1 MTVTRRWIGIW
12 IGTAVGLVAALLLVP
27 TETSV
32 SAQTPAGADWLG
44 TVATLPGESFERPA
58 GDWRLDLPK
67 DHGSHPESFSETWQF
82 TVHLQGAG
90 NAPVGIQFS
99 LFRIGLLPPDAPAT
113 ESLQPRHLYRGHVIV
128 TDTGRSAVYAEERFG
143 RGLDGL
149 AGYDG
154 RSHELRLDNWTIR
167 FTEASRTGN
176 WQLRASAGDGRV
188 DLVLRPAREPL
199 SVDAAEAPFR
209 GYAVSRFHAEG
220 VLETSQG
227 EQPLSGLA
235 WFEHLWGELPIPG
248 ESPVVSDRLQ
258 VQLDDGT
265 DLAVIRSRRID
276 GGGTPT
282 IEAFLIG
289 ADGQATPLGDE
300 SASIEITRHWQGH
313 EGSWP
318 IGWALRLDDLELSV
332 MPVLD
337 DQEHAFVAPTWSG
350 LVQAEG
356 RRGNRALSGMGTLQ
370 SSGTGL
376 P

>member
-1 MTVTRRWIGIW
+1 
-12 IGTAVGLVAALLLVP
+12 
-27 TETSV
+27 
-32 SAQTPAGADWLG
+32 
-44 TVATLPGESFERPA
+44 
-58 GDWRLDLPK
+58 
-67 DHGSHPESFSETWQF
+67 
-82 TVHLQGAG
+82 
-90 NAPVGIQFS
+90 
-99 LFRIGLLPPDAPAT
+99 
-113 ESLQPRHLYRGHVIV
+113 
-128 TDTGRSAVYAEERFG
+128 
-143 RGLDGL
+143 
-149 AGYDG
+149 
-154 RSHELRLDNWTIR
+154 
-167 FTEASRTGN
+167 
-176 WQLRASAGDGRV
+176 
-188 DLVLRPAREPL
+188 
-199 SVDAAEAPFR
+199 
-209 GYAVSRFHAEG
+209 VSRFHVEG